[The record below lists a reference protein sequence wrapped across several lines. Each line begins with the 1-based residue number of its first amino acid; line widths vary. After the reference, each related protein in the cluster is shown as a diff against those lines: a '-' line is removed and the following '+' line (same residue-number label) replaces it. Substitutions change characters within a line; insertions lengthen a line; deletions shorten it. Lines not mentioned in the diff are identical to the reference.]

1 MVMSQY
7 KMVTSQASELLSQLT
22 ARWKTLSSGTR
33 AFLKVG
39 LPMII
44 MVVGGSYG
52 LERFSSLRYDVQFRK
67 RRIDKDLEE
76 KFGWKK
82 KEEPVTLENQFETVK
97 KEVDVS
103 DWENIRGP
111 RPWEDS
117 KEFQM
122 KMAELRQKRKQQSEM
137 SGQ

>member
-1 MVMSQY
+1 MSQY

-122 KMAELRQKRKQQSEM
+122 KMAELRQKRKQQAET

>member
-1 MVMSQY
+1 MVMYQY
-7 KMVTSQASELLSQLT
+7 KMVTSPALLSQLT

-67 RRIDKDLEE
+67 RRIDKNLEE

-82 KEEPVTLENQFETVK
+82 KEEPVTLENQFEKVQK
-97 KEVDVS
+97 DVDVS

-117 KEFQM
+117 KEFQL
-122 KMAELRQKRKQQSEM
+122 KMAEQRQRRKQQADTT
-137 SGQ
+137 GQ